1 MFSSLINNKKLFI
14 IYCYYY
20 YYYHYYYYD
29 KYIFFEVMRSQARHN
44 CPAYVSFLRIL
55 VYARL
60 SSHDITLIRE
70 SVGARH
76 STMVVAEE
84 IWTTSKTR
92 RAARKNVSVR
102 RFAVIFFFLFF
113 FFIDILFC
121 TVLSILW
128 YKDQNF
134 YHDYLHLYG
143 VSSKMKYVK
152 LIQNGGSKM
161 ADGSSS
167 FLYNK

>member
-14 IYCYYY
+14 IYYYYYYYY

-113 FFIDILFC
+113 FFFFFFIDILLARF
-121 TVLSILW
+121 VLHSP
-128 YKDQNF
+128 
-134 YHDYLHLYG
+134 
-143 VSSKMKYVK
+143 KYP
-152 LIQNGGSKM
+152 LIQRSK
-161 ADGSSS
+161 
-167 FLYNK
+167 FLSWLPPFIRGFQ

>member
-1 MFSSLINNKKLFI
+1 
-14 IYCYYY
+14 
-20 YYYHYYYYD
+20 
-29 KYIFFEVMRSQARHN
+29 MRSQARHN

-113 FFIDILFC
+113 FFFFFFIDISLARF
-121 TVLSILW
+121 VLHSLKYPLIQRS
-128 YKDQNF
+128 KF

-161 ADGSSS
+161 ADGSTS
-167 FLYNK
+167 FSYNK

>member
-1 MFSSLINNKKLFI
+1 MLNSYFKYFCKLCTYFFK
-14 IYCYYY
+14 YYY
-20 YYYHYYYYD
+20 YYYYDHHYT
-29 KYIFFEVMRSQARHN
+29 FFEVMRSQTRQN

-92 RAARKNVSVR
+92 RAARKNVSVIK
-102 RFAVIFFFLFF
+102 FAVIFLFLFFFFFFF
-113 FFIDILFC
+113 FFIDI
-121 TVLSILW
+121 VLAR
-128 YKDQNF
+128 F
-134 YHDYLHLYG
+134 VLHSL
-143 VSSKMKYVK
+143 KHP
-152 LIQNGGSKM
+152 LIQRSK
-161 ADGSSS
+161 
-167 FLYNK
+167 FLSWLPPFIRGFK

>member
-1 MFSSLINNKKLFI
+1 MLNSYFKYFCKLCTYFLK
-14 IYCYYY
+14 YYY
-20 YYYHYYYYD
+20 YYYYYYYD
-29 KYIFFEVMRSQARHN
+29 HHYTFFEVMRSQTRHN

-84 IWTTSKTR
+84 IWTISKTR

-102 RFAVIFFFLFF
+102 RFAVIFRFLFFFFFF
-113 FFIDILFC
+113 FFIDILLARF
-121 TVLSILW
+121 VVHSL
-128 YKDQNF
+128 K
-134 YHDYLHLYG
+134 HP
-143 VSSKMKYVK
+143 
-152 LIQNGGSKM
+152 LIQRSK
-161 ADGSSS
+161 
-167 FLYNK
+167 FLSWLPPFIRGFK

>member
-1 MFSSLINNKKLFI
+1 MFSSLINNKKIFI
-14 IYCYYY
+14 IYYYY
-20 YYYHYYYYD
+20 YYYHYYYHYYYYD

-84 IWTTSKTR
+84 I
-92 RAARKNVSVR
+92 
-102 RFAVIFFFLFF
+102 
-113 FFIDILFC
+113 
-121 TVLSILW
+121 
-128 YKDQNF
+128 
-134 YHDYLHLYG
+134 
-143 VSSKMKYVK
+143 
-152 LIQNGGSKM
+152 
-161 ADGSSS
+161 
-167 FLYNK
+167 